1 MAVAK
6 KTTKKVVPAKKVVKK
21 AAPRKG
27 IAKVAP
33 ARAKAPSKYQSALA
47 NPEMNSTTRKVA
59 IRPYSAE
66 WKAEVNRKNKAYDK
80 SWWKKAGYV
89 AENFTP
95 LGASDAVYRAVKGR
109 DAKTGKKYN
118 RLTAATDAAFM
129 LAPFG
134 GKKVVKAVKAAKG
147 GRNVAMQVMKDTSVA
162 RHAAMDIPISGAKS
176 SAKKEAAALAYR
188 KKKVATARQGAKN
201 VAATKKTTLKK
212 IKRINKGK

>member
-1 MAVAK
+1 MASSK
-6 KTTKKVVPAKKVVKK
+6 GGK

-27 IAKVAP
+27 TAKKPTKVAP
-33 ARAKAPSKYQSALA
+33 ARAKAPSKYQAALA
-47 NPEMNSTTRKVA
+47 NPQMSSATRSVPIKKA
-59 IRPYSAE
+59 YDKA

-95 LGASDAVYRAVKGR
+95 LGAGDAVYRAVKGR

-134 GKKVVKAVKAAKG
+134 GGKIVKAAKTAKA
-147 GRNVAMQVMKDTSVA
+147 GRGVAMQVMKDTSIG
-162 RHAAMDIPISGAKS
+162 RHAAMDLPIAVAKS
-176 SAKKEAAALAYR
+176 SAKKQAKELATR
-188 KKKVATARQGAKN
+188 KVKVATARQAAKT
-201 VAATKKTTLKK
+201 AAVTKKRVIKK
-212 IKRINKGK
+212 VNKVK